1 MIKRI
6 TSKIPTHK
14 LFRIH
19 PNRNAKKGLPN
30 NLWQVLKIH
39 NILEVFDDFS
49 DQLSER
55 DKQDYQ
61 SYYLETYQN
70 LKSKPYR
77 NKQ

>member
-14 LFRIH
+14 LPRIH
-19 PNRNAKKGLPN
+19 PNRNAKKDFLTIFGKI
-30 NLWQVLKIH
+30 LKLH

-49 DQLSER
+49 DQLNER

-61 SYYLETYQN
+61 SYYIETYQN